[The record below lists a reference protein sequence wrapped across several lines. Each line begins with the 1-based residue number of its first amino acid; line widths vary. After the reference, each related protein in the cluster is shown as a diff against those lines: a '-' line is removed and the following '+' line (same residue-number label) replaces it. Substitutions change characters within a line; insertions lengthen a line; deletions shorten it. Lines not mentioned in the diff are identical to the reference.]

1 MLKKFVEGLVFG
13 AGFAVSL
20 LVVGWL
26 GLSLIV
32 PMSFGPLPHPAGTEL
47 TTFSS
52 TYEAEETPFHELPID
67 QQIEVAT
74 VIALVR
80 YEPAADGK
88 SRALI
93 SEILKKDP
101 AVTFHYSVGAEYGEV
116 SYYPKP
122 DTKYGDGGVVFFA
135 GSPPEM
141 RRSMSYSE
149 GRILGLGDMPLEL
162 LRQKA
167 STP

>member
-1 MLKKFVEGLVFG
+1 MLKKFAEGLVFG

-20 LVVGWL
+20 LAVWWL
-26 GLSLIV
+26 GLSLFV
-32 PMSFGPLPHPAGTEL
+32 PVSFGPPPDSARTES

-52 TYEAEETPFHELPID
+52 TYEPEETPFHELPVE

-88 SRALI
+88 MRALI

-101 AVTFHYSVGAEYGEV
+101 AVAFRYSVGDEYGEL
-116 SYYPKP
+116 SYYPRP
-122 DTKYGDGGVVFFA
+122 GTKYGDGGVVFFA
-135 GSPPEM
+135 GSPPAM
-141 RRSMSYSE
+141 RKSMSHSQ
-149 GRILGLGDMPLEL
+149 GRIVGLGDMPLEL

-167 STP
+167 GTP

>member
-1 MLKKFVEGLVFG
+1 MLKKFAEGLVFG

-20 LVVGWL
+20 LAVWWL
-26 GLSLIV
+26 GLSLLMPI
-32 PMSFGPLPHPAGTEL
+32 SFNPPPEPARTESPAL
-47 TTFSS
+47 RSS
-52 TYEAEETPFHELPID
+52 YEAEETPFHELPVEE
-67 QQIEVAT
+67 QIKVAT

-88 SRALI
+88 TRALI

-101 AVTFHYSVGAEYGEV
+101 AVTFRYAIGDEYDEL
-116 SYYPKP
+116 SYYPRP
-122 DTKYGDGGVVFFA
+122 ETKYGEGGVVFFA
-135 GSPPEM
+135 GSPPAM
-141 RRSMSYSE
+141 RRSMSYSQ

-167 STP
+167 ATP